1 MERTRFEIRFNDT
14 PLPPAGWGPRGVDT
28 AEFFVSP
35 NPGEDLRPLAKIVS
49 GGELSRLML
58 GIRSLTGRRDRGVSL
73 IFDEVDAGIGGHAA
87 DAVGKRLQELGDSS
101 QVLCIT
107 HLPQIAA
114 HGDVQFQITKQVRD
128 GRTTTKVARLDGANR
143 ELELARMIV
152 GAGVTDG
159 VRASAAEMLT
169 ARRRAKD
176 ERKAKGESES
186 RRAKGRT

>member
-1 MERTRFEIRFNDT
+1 
-14 PLPPAGWGPRGVDT
+14 
-28 AEFFVSP
+28 
-35 NPGEDLRPLAKIVS
+35 
-49 GGELSRLML
+49 
-58 GIRSLTGRRDRGVSL
+58 
-73 IFDEVDAGIGGHAA
+73 
-87 DAVGKRLQELGDSS
+87 VGKRLQELADSS

-114 HGDVQFQITKQVRD
+114 HGDVQFQITKQVRE
-128 GRTTTKVARLDGANR
+128 GRTTTKVARLDGAHR

-159 VRASAAEMLT
+159 VRASAAEMLA

>member
-1 MERTRFEIRFNDT
+1 M
-14 PLPPAGWGPRGVDT
+14 
-28 AEFFVSP
+28 
-35 NPGEDLRPLAKIVS
+35 
-49 GGELSRLML
+49 
-58 GIRSLTGRRDRGVSL
+58 SL

-87 DAVGKRLQELGDSS
+87 DAVGKRLQDSGGSS

-114 HGDVQFQITKQVRD
+114 HGDVQFQITKHVRD

-159 VRASAAEMLT
+159 VRASAAEMLA